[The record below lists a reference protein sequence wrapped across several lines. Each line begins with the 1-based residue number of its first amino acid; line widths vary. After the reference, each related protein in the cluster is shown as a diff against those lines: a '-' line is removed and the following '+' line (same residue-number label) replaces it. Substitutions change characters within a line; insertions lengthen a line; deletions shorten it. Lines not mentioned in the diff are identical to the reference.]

1 MDDKHENL
9 TLFGRIRKFLKV
21 NIIAGLLFL
30 TPIAATFFLLR
41 LTIGWL
47 DQILL
52 IIPAKFRPE
61 NFLPFPVP
69 GLGLIVLVIV
79 LILSGVFVRNY
90 IGNKLVKIWEKII
103 DYIPIVNK
111 IYTAVKQLIDTIA
124 RGTSKDFKR
133 VVLIEYPKE
142 NVFAMA
148 YVTGIAVGELQ
159 EKTRRKM
166 INVYV
171 PTTPNPTSGFYLMVP
186 EDETIPLEMS
196 VEESF
201 KLLMSGGIITPERKQ
216 KQGGNT

>member
-9 TLFGRIRKFLKV
+9 TFLGRIRKFLKV
-21 NIIAGLLFL
+21 NLIAGLLFL

-52 IIPAKFRPE
+52 IIPVKYRPE
-61 NFLPFPVP
+61 SFLPFPVP
-69 GLGLIVLVIV
+69 GLGLIILIVI

-90 IGNKLVKIWEKII
+90 LGRKLVSLWERII
-103 DYIPIVNK
+103 NYIPIVNK

-124 RGTSKDFKR
+124 RGTPKDFKR

-142 NVFAMA
+142 NIYAMA
-148 YVTGIAVGELQ
+148 YVTGVSVGELQ
-159 EKTRRKM
+159 EKTKRKM
-166 INVYV
+166 INIYV

-186 EDETIPLEMS
+186 EDETIPLDMT
-196 VEESF
+196 VEDSF
-201 KLLMSGGIITPERKQ
+201 KLLMSGGIITPERKH
-216 KQGGNT
+216 KNGGNK

>member
-9 TLFGRIRKFLKV
+9 TFFGRIRKFLKV
-21 NIIAGLLFL
+21 NLIAGLLFL

-52 IIPAKFRPE
+52 IIPVKYRPE
-61 NFLPFPVP
+61 SFLPFPVP
-69 GLGLIVLVIV
+69 GLGLIILIVI

-90 IGNKLVKIWEKII
+90 LGKKLVSLWEKSIN
-103 DYIPIVNK
+103 YIPIVNK

-124 RGTSKDFKR
+124 KGTPKDFKR

-142 NVFAMA
+142 NIYAMA
-148 YVTGIAVGELQ
+148 YVTGISVGELQ
-159 EKTRRKM
+159 EKTKRKM
-166 INVYV
+166 INIYV

-186 EDETIPLEMS
+186 EDETIPLDMT
-196 VEESF
+196 VEDSF
-201 KLLMSGGIITPERKQ
+201 KLLMSGGIITPERKH
-216 KQGGNT
+216 KNGGNK

>member
-9 TLFGRIRKFLKV
+9 TFFGRIRKFLKV
-21 NIIAGLLFL
+21 NLIAGLLFL

-52 IIPAKFRPE
+52 IIPVKYRPE
-61 NFLPFPVP
+61 SFLPFPVP
-69 GLGLIVLVIV
+69 GLGLIILIVI

-90 IGNKLVKIWEKII
+90 LGRKLVFLWERII
-103 DYIPIVNK
+103 NYIPIVNK

-124 RGTSKDFKR
+124 KGTPKDFKR

-142 NVFAMA
+142 NIYAMA
-148 YVTGIAVGELQ
+148 YVTGISVGELQ
-159 EKTRRKM
+159 EKTKRKM
-166 INVYV
+166 INIYV

-186 EDETIPLEMS
+186 EDETIPLDMT
-196 VEESF
+196 VEDSF
-201 KLLMSGGIITPERKQ
+201 KLLMSGGIITPERKH
-216 KQGGNT
+216 KNGGNK

>member
-1 MDDKHENL
+1 MDDKHEKL
-9 TLFGRIRKFLKV
+9 TLLGRFRKFLKV
-21 NIIAGLLFL
+21 NLIAGLLFL

-52 IIPAKFRPE
+52 IIPSKFRPE

-69 GLGLIVLVIV
+69 GLGLIILFFVL
-79 LILSGVFVRNY
+79 LFSGVFVRNY
-90 IGNKLVKIWEKII
+90 LGHKLVSLWERII

-124 RGTSKDFKR
+124 KGTARDFKR

-142 NVFAMA
+142 NIFAMA
-148 YVTGIAVGELQ
+148 YVTGIAMGELQ
-159 EKTRRKM
+159 EKTKRKM

-186 EDETIPLEMS
+186 EDETIPLDMT

-201 KLLMSGGIITPERKQ
+201 KLLMSGGIITPENKRTK
-216 KQGGNT
+216 GGS